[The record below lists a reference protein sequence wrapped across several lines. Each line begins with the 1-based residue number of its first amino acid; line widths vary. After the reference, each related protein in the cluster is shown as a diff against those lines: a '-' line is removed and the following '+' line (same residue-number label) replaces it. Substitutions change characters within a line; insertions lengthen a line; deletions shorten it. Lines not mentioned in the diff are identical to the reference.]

1 MGCSLRLISLSA
13 ARRVRE
19 AFSSM
24 LSVGGHVEPH
34 LRDVVTDTL
43 TNPGNL
49 VRAQL
54 AYGVAVGEGVAPP
67 RALRLA
73 VAVEYFH
80 VASLL
85 FDDMPAMDD
94 ARSRRGRPCT
104 HLVHGEAAA
113 TLGALALIARAY
125 ELLWQALEGLPPQGR
140 ERATRLVADCLG
152 LGGILDGQARDVHF
166 QRRVARELDILRV
179 SAAKTVPL
187 IRLALVLPAILAG
200 ARARTI
206 ARLERLAVHWGLAY
220 QVLDDFKD
228 VLLSEAEAGKTTSRD
243 HRLGRPNLPQQAGV
257 ERALERLAQ
266 ILSAARAEVWILGR
280 REGDSP
286 LGRLQEALEAAHA
299 DVVRRLAM
307 TAAA

>member
-24 LSVGGHVEPH
+24 LPVGGHVEPH

-54 AYGVAVGEGVAPP
+54 AYGVAVGGGVAPT

-80 VASLL
+80 AASLL

-94 ARSRRGRPCT
+94 ARSRRGRPCP

-113 TLGALALIARAY
+113 TLGALALITRAY
-125 ELLWQALEGLPPQGR
+125 ELLWQALEDLRPRGR

-152 LGGILDGQARDVHF
+152 LAGILDGQARDVHF
-166 QRRVARELDILRV
+166 QRRAAREPDILRV
-179 SAAKTVPL
+179 AAAKTVPL
-187 IRLALVLPAILAG
+187 IRLALVLPAILSG
-200 ARARTI
+200 ARARMI
-206 ARLERLAVHWGLAY
+206 ARLERLAAHWGLAY

-243 HRLGRPNLPQQAGV
+243 GRLGRPNLPQHAGV
-257 ERALERLAQ
+257 ELALERLAQ
-266 ILSAARAEVWILGR
+266 ILSEARAEVWILGR
-280 REGDSP
+280 GEGNSP
-286 LGRLQEALEAAHA
+286 LGRLQEALEAAHE
-299 DVVRRLAM
+299 DVVRRLA
-307 TAAA
+307 TAAAA

>member
-1 MGCSLRLISLSA
+1 MGCSLRLVSPRA
-13 ARRVRE
+13 ARRVRK
-19 AFSSM
+19 AFSAM
-24 LSVGGHVEPH
+24 LSVGGDVEPH
-34 LRDVVTDTL
+34 LRDVVTETL
-43 TNPGNL
+43 ANPGNL

-54 AYGVAVGEGVAPP
+54 AYGVAVSGGVAPA

-80 VASLL
+80 AASLL

-94 ARSRRGRPCT
+94 ARSRRGRPCP
-104 HLVHGEAAA
+104 HLIHGEAAA
-113 TLGALALIARAY
+113 TLGALALITRAY
-125 ELLWQALEGLPPQGR
+125 ELLWQALEDLPPPGR
-140 ERATRLVADCLG
+140 ERATRLVAECLG
-152 LGGILDGQARDVHF
+152 LAGILDGQARDVHF
-166 QRRVARELDILRV
+166 QRRAAREPDILRV
-179 SAAKTVPL
+179 GAAKTVPL

-206 ARLERLAVHWGLAY
+206 ARLERLAAHWGLAY

-280 REGDSP
+280 REGNSP
-286 LGRLQEALEAAHA
+286 LEHLQEALEAAHA
-299 DVVRRLAM
+299 DVVRRLA
-307 TAAA
+307 TAAAA

>member
-1 MGCSLRLISLSA
+1 MESCLRLVSLSA

-19 AFSSM
+19 AFSAM
-24 LSVGGHVEPH
+24 LSAGGAVEPR
-34 LRDVVTDTL
+34 LRGVVTDTL
-43 TNPGNL
+43 ANPGNL

-54 AYGVAVGEGVAPP
+54 AYGVAVGGGVAPA

-80 VASLL
+80 VASLI

-94 ARSRRGRPCT
+94 ASSRRGRPCP

-113 TLGALALIARAY
+113 TLGALALITRAY
-125 ELLWQALEGLPPQGR
+125 ELLWQALEGLCPSGR

-166 QRRVARELDILRV
+166 QRRTAREPDIIRV
-179 SAAKTVPL
+179 AAAKTVPL
-187 IRLALVLPAILAG
+187 IRLALVMPAILAG
-200 ARARTI
+200 VRARTI
-206 ARLERLAVHWGLAY
+206 ARLERLAAHWGLAY

-243 HRLGRPNLPQQAGV
+243 HRLGRPNLPQHAGV

-266 ILSAARAEVWILGR
+266 ILSAARAEVWVLGR
-280 REGDSP
+280 GQGNSP
-286 LGRLQEALEAAHA
+286 LVRLQEALEAAHE
-299 DVVRRLAM
+299 DVVRRLATA
-307 TAAA
+307 TAA